1 MKKTILLSLVVF
13 ISSLCSA
20 YIAQAAINSMK
31 YRQIEQVTVF
41 SSEYL
46 DKNNLNFA
54 KFEDKISEKESV
66 TCYVVYKPTLPQYS
80 PTMSCVR

>member
-1 MKKTILLSLVVF
+1 MKKILLLSLVVS
-13 ISSLCSA
+13 ISSVSSVLV
-20 YIAQAAINSMK
+20 AQAAFNAVK
-31 YRQIEQVTVF
+31 YKQIEQVTVF

-66 TCYVVYKPTLPQYS
+66 TCYVVYKPTLPQHS
-80 PTMSCVR
+80 PTMSCIK

>member
-1 MKKTILLSLVVF
+1 MVVC
-13 ISSLCSA
+13 ISSVSSVFV
-20 YIAQAAINSMK
+20 AQAAINSMK
-31 YRQIEQVTVF
+31 YKMIEQVTVF

-80 PTMSCVR
+80 PTMSCVK